1 MQASGPTLLRR
12 MRTRSC
18 PPPSS
23 VRILGID
30 DWSWKKGVT
39 YGTLLV
45 DLELRKPIE
54 LLPDRSAE
62 TAEAWLRTHPEVDI
76 VSRDRGG
83 NYAAAAKKGAPQ
95 ARAYCR

>member
-1 MQASGPTLLRR
+1 
-12 MRTRSC
+12 
-18 PPPSS
+18 

-45 DLELRKPIE
+45 DLELGKPIE
-54 LLPDRSAE
+54 LLADRTAE
-62 TAEAWLRTHPEVDI
+62 TAQAWLRTHPEVEV

-83 NYAAAAKKGAPQ
+83 DDAAAAKKGAPQ
-95 ARAYCR
+95 ARAPWPTDFTS